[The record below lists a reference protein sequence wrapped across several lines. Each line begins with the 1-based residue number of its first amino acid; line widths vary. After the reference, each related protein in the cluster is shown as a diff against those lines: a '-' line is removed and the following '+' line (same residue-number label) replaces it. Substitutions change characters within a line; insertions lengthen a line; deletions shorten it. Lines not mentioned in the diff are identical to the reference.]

1 MRYIT
6 ADMYNKICNI
16 FFSEEV
22 RLQNIVTDKMN
33 FIIKFAPT
41 DARMYIELA
50 EAKAVKHYFDKYV
63 FTMLDWLRGFVED

>member
-1 MRYIT
+1 ML
-6 ADMYNKICNI
+6 DEQLYNRMCNI

-63 FTMLDWLRGFVED
+63 FTILDWLRGFVED

>member
-1 MRYIT
+1 ML
-6 ADMYNKICNI
+6 DEHLYNRMCNI
-16 FFSEEV
+16 FSSEEV

-50 EAKAVKHYFDKYV
+50 EAKAVKNYFDKYV
-63 FTMLDWLRGFVED
+63 FTILDWLRGFVED